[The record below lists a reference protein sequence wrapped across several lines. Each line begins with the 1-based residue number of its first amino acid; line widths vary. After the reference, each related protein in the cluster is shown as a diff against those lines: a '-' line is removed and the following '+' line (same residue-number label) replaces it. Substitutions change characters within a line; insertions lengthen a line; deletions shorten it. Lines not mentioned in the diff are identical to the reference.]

1 MVARDTSP
9 GATKPQS
16 KGKQANVHNHNK
28 KNHKTWCASW
38 WTRGEV
44 RLLFKK
50 IAFLNIFH
58 TQKNAGRTFVKE
70 YEEKEAI
77 ARKVYVGLA
86 HREATSLNPELCFSF
101 SHCIA
106 SYELERS
113 HSGSHH
119 EDGCTE
125 FSWHWKGYQEAIL
138 TPLTKGISFSMKND
152 QAALAELPQRAKFN
166 CKASSIRFP
175 VLLLPSTA
183 ISVKQSHLCAFYLK
197 SNRFPDTAVFCDR
210 GSASISLEF

>member
-1 MVARDTSP
+1 MSTTTT
-9 GATKPQS
+9 ATKT
-16 KGKQANVHNHNK
+16 
-28 KNHKTWCASW
+28 HKTWCASW

-58 TQKNAGRTFVKE
+58 THTQKCRQDICEG
-70 YEEKEAI
+70 I
-77 ARKVYVGLA
+77 W
-86 HREATSLNPELCFSF
+86 REGSNSQKGICGVSPQATSLNPELCFSF
-101 SHCIA
+101 SHCIV

-166 CKASSIRFP
+166 CKASSICFL

-197 SNRFPDTAVFCDR
+197 SHRFPDTAIFSDR